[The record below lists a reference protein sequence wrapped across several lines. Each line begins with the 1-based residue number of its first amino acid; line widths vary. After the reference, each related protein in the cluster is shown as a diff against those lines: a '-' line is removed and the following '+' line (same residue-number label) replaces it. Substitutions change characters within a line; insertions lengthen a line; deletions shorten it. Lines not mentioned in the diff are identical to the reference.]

1 MNIKQYSEI
10 EKAIYLFIYLLSRF
24 QLKQFIIS
32 SKLIKSIQLFLQKKR
47 KHQKLFSRL
56 SNISSKYL
64 YQIKVEEYSQ
74 MIENN
79 ELDLFCSSCQNMFDE
94 NNHLPRMLPE
104 CGHTFCNQ
112 CLVQILEKNDFIEC
126 PEDNIVSSRKEV
138 VSFPKNYSLINIIRK
153 KKKLSEYSSPLHTF
167 EQETQSSEKG
177 GSSRKNSIQLTSFNS
192 SIRNSHEEDQTQT
205 LQQKKKCKDHKK
217 EKDIVCLD
225 CRQAICSNC
234 ALFGEHKKHEVASE
248 EDVIKNITERAETLL
263 QVYEELEEK
272 SALINTTHYKD
283 VIHTHLISV
292 QQSLQSQLNQQFQSI
307 IRQIEEKKNKLYD
320 EINNLI
326 VQTEGGFYKILDLSK
341 QNLLNEIEEW
351 KKKAQDKLQNLCE
364 LSSKNEI
371 MFDMLE
377 VKNNQNLDI
386 IDQGEEMLRQI
397 IENNSIISEKVKM
410 IQLQETKLEFDPSFQ
425 NSLNNFIKIKQIK
438 DDKNIQNAK
447 LQELLK
453 QSELT
458 YKQQIRLEFRKRSQ
472 YKKTKKYLDEFYN
485 QTKKYNTH
493 FNFGKN
499 EQILE
504 ASEATELVQDKQED
518 DLIRRAMNRN
528 NQDDDLNEEQLKE
541 SLLINQVSDANN
553 IINFDELQQ
562 SQIIG
567 NDFIL
572 KPHAHNQVQNDQKQH
587 FTRVNSNF
595 YMHNNDNCKKNNEED
610 LDDENLISQIN
621 NKDFLLS
628 SMLSYHNLSLNDI
641 NLLEEQI
648 HTHEVTGTAD
658 IKKSIL
664 LSLAKDTNLL
674 NEDDDDKFLEESSKS
689 QTDHRQILHI
699 KEQAK
704 FLNLI
709 QEIFGNSIEIVDL
722 SNMEIGDKG
731 LEILAIALKENSSIK
746 TLKLNKNKIT
756 DEGFIKLI
764 DLVETNCKN
773 IEEIYLQNNQITEK
787 SLNKIQDL
795 KKNTICKIK
804 NIYLKD
810 NSIADNKVIQGILS
824 NENKLGIKIHF

>member
-1 MNIKQYSEI
+1 
-10 EKAIYLFIYLLSRF
+10 
-24 QLKQFIIS
+24 
-32 SKLIKSIQLFLQKKR
+32 
-47 KHQKLFSRL
+47 
-56 SNISSKYL
+56 
-64 YQIKVEEYSQ
+64 
-74 MIENN
+74 MIETN
-79 ELDLFCSSCQNMFDE
+79 ELDLFCSGCQNMFDE

-153 KKKLSEYSSPLHTF
+153 KKKMSEYSSPMQTF
-167 EQETQSSEKG
+167 EQESQSSEKG

-192 SIRNSHEEDQTQT
+192 SIRNSHEEDQTQIQ
-205 LQQKKKCKDHKK
+205 QQKKKCKDHKK

-225 CRQAICSNC
+225 CRLAICSNC

-272 SALINTTHYKD
+272 SALINTAHYKD
-283 VIHTHLISV
+283 VIHTHLISI
-292 QQSLQSQLNQQFQSI
+292 QQSLQSQLNQQIQSI
-307 IRQIEEKKNKLYD
+307 IKQIEEKKNKLND
-320 EINNLI
+320 EISSLI
-326 VQTEGGFYKILDLSK
+326 MQTEAGFYKILDLSK
-341 QNLLNEIEEW
+341 QNLLDEIEEW

-364 LSSKNEI
+364 QSSKNEI

-377 VKNNQNLDI
+377 AKNNQNLDI

-410 IQLQETKLEFDPSFQ
+410 IQLQETKLEFDSSFQ
-425 NSLNNFIKIKQIK
+425 NTLNNLIKVRQIK
-438 DDKNIQNAK
+438 DDKNIQNTK

-453 QSELT
+453 QSEIA
-458 YKQQIRLEFRKRSQ
+458 YKQQIRIEFRKRSQ
-472 YKKTKKYLDEFYN
+472 YKKTKKLLDDFYY
-485 QTKKYNTH
+485 QTKKYNNH
-493 FNFGKN
+493 FKN
-499 EQILE
+499 EKILE
-504 ASEATELVQDKQED
+504 ASEATELIQDKQED
-518 DLIRRAMNRN
+518 DLIRRAIDRN
-528 NQDDDLNEEQLKE
+528 EQDDNFDEEQLKE

-553 IINFDELQQ
+553 LINFDELQQ
-562 SQIIG
+562 SQVIS
-567 NDFIL
+567 NDFVL
-572 KPHAHNQVQNDQKQH
+572 KPLAHNTLQNNQQTH
-587 FTRVNSNF
+587 IARVNSNF
-595 YMHNNDNCKKNNEED
+595 YIHNNDNCKKNNEDD

-648 HTHEVTGTAD
+648 HTHEVTGTTD

-664 LSLAKDTNLL
+664 MSLAKDTNLL

-689 QTDHRQILHI
+689 QTDHKQILHI

-704 FLNLI
+704 FLNII

-722 SNMEIGDKG
+722 SNMGKFFCKFQKVDQLKIFLLEIGDKG
-731 LEILAIALKENSSIK
+731 FDILSIALKENSSIK
-746 TLKLNKNKIT
+746 TLKLNKNKIS

-773 IEEIYLQNNQITEK
+773 IEDIYLQNNQITEK

-795 KKNTICKIK
+795 KKNQISKIK

-810 NSIADNKVIQGILS
+810 NSIADNKVIQGILT
-824 NENKLGIKIHF
+824 NENKQGIKIHF

>member
-1 MNIKQYSEI
+1 
-10 EKAIYLFIYLLSRF
+10 
-24 QLKQFIIS
+24 
-32 SKLIKSIQLFLQKKR
+32 
-47 KHQKLFSRL
+47 
-56 SNISSKYL
+56 
-64 YQIKVEEYSQ
+64 
-74 MIENN
+74 MIEAN

-112 CLVQILEKNDFIEC
+112 CLVRILEKNDFIEC

-153 KKKLSEYSSPLHTF
+153 KKKLSEYSSSLQTF

-177 GSSRKNSIQLTSFNS
+177 SSSRKNSMQLTPFNS
-192 SIRNSHEEDQTQT
+192 SVRNSHEEDQTQIQ
-205 LQQKKKCKDHKK
+205 QQKKKCKDHKK

-225 CRQAICSNC
+225 CRLAICSNC

-283 VIHTHLISV
+283 VIHNHLISM
-292 QQSLQSQLNQQFQSI
+292 QSSLQSQLNQQIQSI
-307 IRQIEEKKNKLYD
+307 IKQIEEKKNKLND
-320 EINNLI
+320 EIGSLI
-326 VQTEGGFYKILDLSK
+326 MQTEAGFNKILDLSK

-364 LSSKNEI
+364 QSSKNEI

-377 VKNNQNLDI
+377 AKTNQNLDI
-386 IDQGEEMLRQI
+386 IEQGEEMLRQI

-410 IQLQETKLEFDPSFQ
+410 IQLQETKLEFDSSFH
-425 NSLNNFIKIKQIK
+425 NSLNNMIKVKQIK
-438 DDKNIQNAK
+438 DDKNIQNIK

-453 QSELT
+453 QSELA
-458 YKQQIRLEFRKRSQ
+458 YKQQIRIEFRKRSQ
-472 YKKTKKYLDEFYN
+472 YKKTKKFLDDFYF

-493 FNFGKN
+493 FHFSKN
-499 EQILE
+499 EKILE
-504 ASEATELVQDKQED
+504 ASEVTELIQDKQED
-518 DLIRRAMNRN
+518 DLIRRAMNIN
-528 NQDDDLNEEQLKE
+528 NQDDNLNEEQLKE
-541 SLLINQVSDANN
+541 SLLINQVSDVNN
-553 IINFDELQQ
+553 LINFDELQQ
-562 SQIIG
+562 SQVIS
-567 NDFIL
+567 NDFVL
-572 KPHAHNQVQNDQKQH
+572 KHDKLQNDQQIH
-587 FTRVNSNF
+587 FAMVNSNF
-595 YMHNNDNCKKNNEED
+595 YMHNNDNCKKNNEEE

-648 HTHEVTGTAD
+648 HTHEVTGNAD

-674 NEDDDDKFLEESSKS
+674 NEEDDDKFLEESNKS
-689 QTDHRQILHI
+689 QTDHKQILHI

-709 QEIFGNSIEIVDL
+709 QEIFGNTIEIVDL

-731 LEILAIALKENSSIK
+731 FDILAIALKENSSTK
-746 TLKLNKNKIT
+746 TLKLNKNKIS

-773 IEEIYLQNNQITEK
+773 IEDIYLQNNQITEK
-787 SLNKIQDL
+787 SLNKIQEL
-795 KKNTICKIK
+795 KKNSICKIK

-810 NSIADNKVIQGILS
+810 NSITDNKIIQGIQS
-824 NENKLGIKIHF
+824 SDNKQGIKIHF